1 MEIVVGILV
10 VLACMFVAAWVISA
24 MAKTQKNV
32 VVRADPNAIAET
44 IRSHFTKLWWPPTQG
59 RGHFNFR
66 GRGYGMAGII
76 KKKPVMSIDLEAQPD
91 GSTEVQVWM
100 SEWGTMYCMVGLADR
115 VVMKRASL
123 FRKLRAL
130 EAPLPV

>member
-1 MEIVVGILV
+1 
-10 VLACMFVAAWVISA
+10 MFVAAWVLSA

-32 VVRADPNAIAET
+32 VVRADPNLIADT
-44 IRSHFTKLWWPPTQG
+44 IRGHFTKLWWPPAQG
-59 RGHFNFR
+59 HGQFNFR
-66 GRGYGMAGII
+66 GRGFGVAGII
-76 KKKPVMSIDLEAQPD
+76 KKKPVMSIDLDAQHD

-100 SEWGTMYCMVGLADR
+100 SEWGTMYGMVGLADR

-130 EAPLPV
+130 EVPTPSSAA